1 MSQIKVENVVEV
13 GAVYRLLLPFD
24 VREVY
29 YPDLMR
35 FHQQLN
41 IDQPLG
47 QLAVP
52 DPNPNTTLDKS
63 KKYYRILFR
72 IWVCFMF
79 NINILPADAEPSLS
93 VNLSQIDIAIKS
105 ALPETLVQ
113 YFKTLGEEF
122 INLMMAKKNELVS
135 PKVVESVLLFLEVY
149 SFLKYPQAFTFVS
162 FSALQ
167 TGLQQALSDQGV
179 GFNCLKFLTPEI
191 NEQIDAFKKTKVVT
205 PWTEQVLSTP
215 DTRMQPL
222 RVVIRA
228 TLATAADASA
238 ADASAG
244 TTHDEVVV
252 VEQHPIRVFA
262 CDGACDS
269 LNCFLKNNTE
279 FDTTVS
285 MVQLVTQFEMCQRYR
300 PCFGVF
306 TGLRLNRNNF
316 INGFGFNRDDTFFK
330 GLIDYFVYSTFNKPE
345 IPQLQFSYTFVSV
358 VMACISEAACQLIPS
373 PHYRTVMSLRVQLF
387 GPTPNKNGV
396 VSYRIAN
403 ELSTQADEEIK
414 KIFAYMAYHLQCG
427 SISTIFLSSLN
438 LNSFKSQ
445 RTGFVKAFHTDA
457 SIYYDKKTFTGGGES
472 LSMYSYSNL
481 ESRYS
486 DPITMGR
493 AEYDVMKERVE
504 TYAVV
509 RLNFDPFSYPPS
521 PRKLKL
527 QLPLEEETMNCFTD
541 AVEYLKESL
550 RKSLMAIKIFRDNC
564 NPEQIPMLCDF
575 ASLDKIAQDW
585 KKFKDK
591 SASSAAVSA
600 TEKINFELTLY
611 RILTYFSQIEKRLN
625 EVGVNIDNHIIA
637 LVGVF
642 CRPPTDPIIKNIT
655 IDRIK
660 LEENCKRLL
669 PQPPSGA
676 AVVSLKK
683 QQQEA
688 AIAEARKAK
697 AEEDAAA
704 AAAALKQK
712 QEIVKQKQAQEHNKF
727 VRRLALTPEQFD
739 TFPLNNKLLSSINPN
754 IPF

>member
-149 SFLKYPQAFTFVS
+149 SFLKYPQAFTLVS

-191 NEQIDAFKKTKVVT
+191 NEQIDAFKTKGVT

-244 TTHDEVVV
+244 T
-252 VEQHPIRVFA
+252 
-262 CDGACDS
+262 
-269 LNCFLKNNTE
+269 
-279 FDTTVS
+279 
-285 MVQLVTQFEMCQRYR
+285 
-300 PCFGVF
+300 
-306 TGLRLNRNNF
+306 
-316 INGFGFNRDDTFFK
+316 
-330 GLIDYFVYSTFNKPE
+330 
-345 IPQLQFSYTFVSV
+345 
-358 VMACISEAACQLIPS
+358 
-373 PHYRTVMSLRVQLF
+373 
-387 GPTPNKNGV
+387 
-396 VSYRIAN
+396 
-403 ELSTQADEEIK
+403 
-414 KIFAYMAYHLQCG
+414 
-427 SISTIFLSSLN
+427 
-438 LNSFKSQ
+438 
-445 RTGFVKAFHTDA
+445 
-457 SIYYDKKTFTGGGES
+457 
-472 LSMYSYSNL
+472 
-481 ESRYS
+481 
-486 DPITMGR
+486 
-493 AEYDVMKERVE
+493 
-504 TYAVV
+504 
-509 RLNFDPFSYPPS
+509 
-521 PRKLKL
+521 
-527 QLPLEEETMNCFTD
+527 
-541 AVEYLKESL
+541 
-550 RKSLMAIKIFRDNC
+550 
-564 NPEQIPMLCDF
+564 
-575 ASLDKIAQDW
+575 
-585 KKFKDK
+585 
-591 SASSAAVSA
+591 
-600 TEKINFELTLY
+600 
-611 RILTYFSQIEKRLN
+611 
-625 EVGVNIDNHIIA
+625 
-637 LVGVF
+637 
-642 CRPPTDPIIKNIT
+642 
-655 IDRIK
+655 
-660 LEENCKRLL
+660 
-669 PQPPSGA
+669 
-676 AVVSLKK
+676 
-683 QQQEA
+683 
-688 AIAEARKAK
+688 
-697 AEEDAAA
+697 
-704 AAAALKQK
+704 
-712 QEIVKQKQAQEHNKF
+712 
-727 VRRLALTPEQFD
+727 
-739 TFPLNNKLLSSINPN
+739 
-754 IPF
+754 